1 MSSGVVVSAQVDA
14 SLRISTQRLASFGNM
29 QVTIGATS
37 ATALVHAFFTLAT
50 EAHDDDGLPHTLE
63 HLIFLG
69 SDAFPYKGLLD
80 SLSNRSFA
88 NGTNAWT
95 ATDSTVYT
103 LSTAGARGA
112 LQMLPVF
119 LDHVLFPTL
128 SDAGFVAEV
137 HHVDGDGQDAGVVY
151 AEMQGREN
159 DAQSLAFNAL
169 LHAVYGPPER
179 CGFSAET
186 GGKLANLR
194 ALTNRKVRDYHRQFY
209 TPANLNI
216 VIVGA
221 VDFPEVL
228 AALEPMRDKVARR
241 AAEIAAPLRPWLAPV
256 PPFVP
261 TSPADN
267 RSLVQIQFPDDD
279 ESVGLAVFGMRG
291 PRYGEFNRRAAID
304 ALLLYLTDSSVS
316 PLRAAL
322 VDCDDALCSSVDYAF
337 EEASETMLHI
347 QLEDVPTERLATSC
361 AEFRAALAAV
371 TSIDVQRMRDLLRRT
386 RLEQLDELEQQ
397 PEHFVTDVIVPHFLY
412 GAIGGDGG
420 EQQAQLAAA
429 CGVLARL
436 DALAAHDEAFWLGV
450 LRTELLAPPY
460 VWLEA
465 RASAELSET
474 MQDEEADRIDEQ
486 CEALGDDGLDAK
498 AAELEA
504 AGAALAVPIP
514 DALLAAMPVPDVAD
528 VRRVSFA
535 VAQSGNGGGALVG
548 GAADAP
554 LAQWLARGD
563 ARARLAALPVA
574 TQIGHAATGFC
585 VLEAFVDT
593 SALSWAQRR
602 ALEVLLDAQFELDMR
617 ASGASPALTHEQ
629 VVEGL
634 SRDLVSHSNSLGYAA
649 ANFSVGMF
657 GALLKIELKAS
668 AANWARACEW
678 LAAVLFRGVWSAE
691 RVSIAANKLDKSVS
705 NASRSGGLVT
715 RTALGRRLFKGRE
728 RSNHAACW
736 LGEQKAYLKELL
748 ERLASPDSADAVVRE
763 FAALSALLADALV
776 LVNAACDVTQLGD
789 LLTPLEQMFA
799 HAPPRA
805 AGAASPALSAAPLS
819 RALLPGDWSA
829 VRGTTIL
836 SLASIESSFM
846 LQATPVSLAFDSDD
860 VPALWVLCQ
869 LLDAM
874 EGPFWKG
881 IRGAGFSYG
890 FNIDFSCE
898 TGLIVF
904 SLTKATSL
912 AKGLRAAK
920 AIVDEFASGERQF
933 DQLSIDGARSTVTF
947 RLLEAEA
954 TPLAA
959 VASAFVERLQGTV
972 GLQERQLR
980 AVERVDA
987 AALKRVLNAHVV
999 PLFDEA
1005 RVVRVASTNAAK
1017 CEELAK
1023 ELEADGATGVTV
1035 CTVEEL

>member
-1 MSSGVVVSAQVDA
+1 
-14 SLRISTQRLASFGNM
+14 
-29 QVTIGATS
+29 
-37 ATALVHAFFTLAT
+37 
-50 EAHDDDGLPHTLE
+50 LPT
-63 HLIFLG
+63 
-69 SDAFPYKGLLD
+69 
-80 SLSNRSFA
+80 
-88 NGTNAWT
+88 GTNAWT

-128 SDAGFVAEV
+128 SDEGFVAEV

-169 LHAVYGPPER
+169 LHAVYGPPDQ

-194 ALTNRKVRDYHRQFY
+194 ALTNQKVRDYHRQFY

-221 VDFPEVL
+221 VDFPDVL
-228 AALEPMRDKVARR
+228 AALEPMREKVARR
-241 AAEIAAPLRPWLAPV
+241 AAAIAAPLRPWLTPI

-261 TSPADN
+261 KSLADN
-267 RSLVQIQFPDDD
+267 RTLLQIAFPDDD
-279 ESVGLAVFGMRG
+279 ESVGLAVFGIRG
-291 PRYGEFNRRAAID
+291 PRYGEFDRRAAVD

-337 EEASETMLHI
+337 EEASESLLHI
-347 QLEDVPTERLATSC
+347 QLEDVPTQRLASSC

-371 TSIDVQRMRDLLRRT
+371 TTIDLQRMRDLLART

-397 PEHFVTDVIVPHFLY
+397 PEHFVTDIVVPHFLY
-412 GAIGGDGG
+412 GAIGDG
-420 EQQAQLAAA
+420 QQAQLEAA
-429 CGVLARL
+429 CAVLARL
-436 DALAAHDEAFWLGV
+436 DSLAEKNEAFWLGV
-450 LRTELLAPPY
+450 LRTELLEPSY

-474 MQDEEADRIDEQ
+474 MQDDEADRIDEQ
-486 CEALGDDGLDAK
+486 CEELGDDGLDAK

-514 DALLAAMPVPDVAD
+514 DALLASMPVPDVAD
-528 VRRVSFA
+528 VRRVSVA
-535 VAQSGNGGGALVG
+535 VAHNDTQVV
-548 GAADAP
+548 GAADGP

-563 ARARLAALPVA
+563 ARERLAKLPVA
-574 TQIGHAATGFC
+574 TQVGHAATAFC
-585 VLEAFVDT
+585 VIEAFLDT
-593 SALSWAQRR
+593 SALSWQQRR

-617 ASGASPALTHEQ
+617 ASGAAPALTHEQ

-634 SRDLVSHSNSLGYAA
+634 SRDLVTHSNSLGYSA

-657 GALLKIELKAS
+657 GALMRVELKAS
-668 AANWARACEW
+668 AANYARACEW

-715 RTALGRRLFKGRE
+715 RTALGRLLFKGRDQ
-728 RSNHAACW
+728 SNHAACW
-736 LGEQKAYLKELL
+736 IGEQKAYLKELL
-748 ERLASPDSADAVVRE
+748 ERLASSPDEAETVVRE
-763 FAALSALLADALV
+763 FAALYAQLADALV
-776 LVNAACDVTQLGD
+776 LINLACDVTRIGD
-789 LLTPLEQMFA
+789 IVTPLEQLFS
-799 HAPPRA
+799 HAPNRA
-805 AGAASPALSAAPLS
+805 SATLAAVPLS
-819 RALLPGDWSA
+819 RSLLPSAWSA
-829 VRGTTIL
+829 QCGTTIV

-846 LQATPVSLAFDSDD
+846 LQAATVPLAFDSDD

-920 AIVDEFASGERQF
+920 AIVHEFATGQRQF

-947 RLLEAEA
+947 RLLESEA

-959 VASAFVERLQGTV
+959 VSSAFIERLQGTA

-980 AVERVDA
+980 AVGRVDA
-987 AALKRVLNAHVV
+987 NALQRVLNAYVV
-999 PLFDEA
+999 PLFDEE

-1023 ELEADGATGVTV
+1023 ELQGDGATAVTV

>member
-1 MSSGVVVSAQVDA
+1 MSESGVCSAQVDA
-14 SLRISTQRLASFGNM
+14 SLRISTQRVASFGNM
-29 QVTIGATS
+29 QVTIGSTS

-194 ALTNRKVRDYHRQFY
+194 ALTNRKVRDYHREFY

-228 AALEPMRDKVARR
+228 AALEPMREKVARR

-261 TSPADN
+261 ASPADN
-267 RSLVQIQFPDDD
+267 RTLVQIQFPDDD

-291 PRYGEFNRRAAID
+291 PRYGEFDRRAAID

-337 EEASETMLHI
+337 EEASETLLHI

-361 AEFRAALAAV
+361 DEFRAALAAV
-371 TSIDVQRMRDLLRRT
+371 TSIDVHRMRDLLRRT

-412 GAIGGDGG
+412 GAVGG
-420 EQQAQLAAA
+420 EQQAQLEAA

-436 DALAAHDEAFWLGV
+436 DALTAHDEAFWLNV

-465 RASAELSET
+465 RASAELSES

-486 CEALGDDGLDAK
+486 CDALGEDGLDAK

-504 AGAALAVPIP
+504 AGEALAVPIP
-514 DALLAAMPVPDVAD
+514 DALLASMPVPDVAD
-528 VRRVSFA
+528 VRRVSVA
-535 VAQSGNGGGALVG
+535 LAQSGSGSIVV
-548 GAADAP
+548 GAADGP
-554 LAQWLARGD
+554 LAQWLAHGD
-563 ARARLAALPVA
+563 TRARLAKLPVP
-574 TQIGHAATGFC
+574 TQVGHAATAFC
-585 VLEAFVDT
+585 VIEAFVDT
-593 SALSWAQRR
+593 SALTWAQRR
-602 ALEVLLDAQFELDMR
+602 ALEVLLDAQFELEMR

-634 SRDLVSHSNSLGYAA
+634 SRDLVTHSNSLGYSA

-657 GALLKIELKAS
+657 GALMKIELKAS
-668 AANWARACEW
+668 APNFARACDW
-678 LAAVLFRGVWSAE
+678 LAAVLFRGVWSTE

-748 ERLASPDSADAVVRE
+748 ERLASPDTADGVVSE
-763 FAALSALLADALV
+763 FAALYAQLADALV
-776 LVNAACDVTQLGD
+776 LINVACDVTQIGD
-789 LLTPLEQMFA
+789 LLTPLEQIFT
-799 HAPPRA
+799 HAPQRA
-805 AGAASPALSAAPLS
+805 TNALAAVTMSVPLS
-819 RALLPGDWSA
+819 RALLPADWSA

-846 LQATPVSLAFDSDD
+846 LQATTVSLAFDSDD

-920 AIVDEFASGERQF
+920 AIVDEFASGKRQF

-959 VASAFVERLQGTV
+959 VSSAFVERLQGTV

-987 AALKRVLNAHVV
+987 SALQRVLQAYVV
-999 PLFDEA
+999 PLFDET
-1005 RVVRVASTNAAK
+1005 RVVRVASTNTAK
-1017 CEELAK
+1017 CDELAK